1 LLRPQSPGRR
11 AIAGHARPLAP
22 EPAFPDP
29 DLAAAL
35 ASLRDEEREAL
46 LLLAWAELSY
56 EEIATATGVAIG
68 TVRSRL
74 SRARAKPRKLADAQ
88 LLGEKREPTRT
99 NRQIT
104 ARIPSSAHRA

>member
-1 LLRPQSPGRR
+1 MPAAWPPRRRLQRDRRPRPAACPR
-11 AIAGHARPLAP
+11 A
-22 EPAFPDP
+22 AFPDP

-56 EEIATATGVAIG
+56 EEIATATGVAVG

-74 SRARAKPRKLADAQ
+74 SRARAHLIAVLEPESSPR
-88 LLGEKREPTRT
+88 
-99 NRQIT
+99 
-104 ARIPSSAHRA
+104 